1 MEEESFAQALWQYT
15 KKTTKDILEWLK
27 PDPAD
32 HLVVKIVK
40 GIFKS
45 VVALFMIAFSPIV
58 AIFLFFAFLGAF

>member
-32 HLVVKIVK
+32 PLVMKIVK

-45 VVALFMIAFSPIV
+45 VVALFMIAFSPVV